1 MKIAVTG
8 ARGFV
13 GRHVLAELARRDVDV
28 VASYR
33 PLVRPNGPAM
43 ARLQW
48 VSLDLASPP
57 EDCLHGP
64 ASSGRAL
71 ASRLGRFAQLSVVVS
86 CRRRDAASFHL
97 SRERRAQRAV
107 RRSSSQ
113 EPASNTDCSPG
124 LLLRVPTPVQPRP
137 TGIAK
142 DTLRRRLQTLQAE
155 CSFSLT
161 WARLFYM
168 YGDDQPATSLWPSLK
183 AAALA
188 GRSEFPMSGGE
199 QLRDYLPVEE
209 VARSLGGAC
218 TRTRRS
224 RSGQCLFRAASLG
237 PRLRR
242 EQNKAERLEHPAQ
255 LWRTALHGLRA
266 HGILGRASSV
276 RVIRSAGVVLALSVD
291 HLLWPLAM
299 RAMHGA
305 NFDQV

>member
-33 PLVRPNGPAM
+33 PTASSIVPAM

-48 VSLDLASPP
+48 VSLDLACPP
-57 EDCLHGP
+57 EDCFTALHRPDVLLHLAWGGLP
-64 ASSGRAL
+64 NYRSSHHVEVEMPRHLAFLENVVRNGLSALVVAGTCLEYGLQSGAL
-71 ASRLGRFAQLSVVVS
+71 A
-86 CRRRDAASFHL
+86 
-97 SRERRAQRAV
+97 
-107 RRSSSQ
+107 
-113 EPASNTDCSPG
+113 PG
-124 LLLRVPTPVQPRP
+124 ADTLPT
-137 TGIAK
+137 TSYGTAK
-142 DTLRRRLQTLQAE
+142 DALRRRLQALQAE

-209 VARSLGGAC
+209 VASDLAGLALAPADRGPVNVC
-218 TRTRRS
+218 
-224 RSGQCLFRAASLG
+224 SGQ
-237 PRLRR
+237 PV
-242 EQNKAERLEHPAQ
+242 
-255 LWRTALHGLRA
+255 
-266 HGILGRASSV
+266 SV
-276 RVIRSAGVVLALSVD
+276 RDFVENKIRQNGWHITPIYGELPYTDYEPMAFWGERSSSS
-291 HLLWPLAM
+291 
-299 RAMHGA
+299 
-305 NFDQV
+305 

>member
-33 PLVRPNGPAM
+33 PTGSPNGPAM

-48 VSLDLASPP
+48 VSLDLANPP
-57 EDCLHGP
+57 EDCFTALHRPDVLLHLAWGGLPNYRSSHHVDVEMPRHFTFLESAVRNGLP
-64 ASSGRAL
+64 ALVVAGTCLEYGLQSGAL
-71 ASRLGRFAQLSVVVS
+71 A
-86 CRRRDAASFHL
+86 
-97 SRERRAQRAV
+97 
-107 RRSSSQ
+107 
-113 EPASNTDCSPG
+113 PG
-124 LLLRVPTPVQPRP
+124 ADTHPTTPY
-137 TGIAK
+137 GIAK
-142 DTLRRRLQTLQAE
+142 DALRRRLQALQAE

-209 VARSLGGAC
+209 VA
-218 TRTRRS
+218 S
-224 RSGQCLFRAASLG
+224 RLTDLALARADRGPVNVCSGQ
-237 PRLRR
+237 PV
-242 EQNKAERLEHPAQ
+242 
-255 LWRTALHGLRA
+255 
-266 HGILGRASSV
+266 SV
-276 RVIRSAGVVLALSVD
+276 RDFVESKIRQNGWSIRPSYGELPYTDYEPMAFWGEPPASV
-291 HLLWPLAM
+291 
-299 RAMHGA
+299 
-305 NFDQV
+305 